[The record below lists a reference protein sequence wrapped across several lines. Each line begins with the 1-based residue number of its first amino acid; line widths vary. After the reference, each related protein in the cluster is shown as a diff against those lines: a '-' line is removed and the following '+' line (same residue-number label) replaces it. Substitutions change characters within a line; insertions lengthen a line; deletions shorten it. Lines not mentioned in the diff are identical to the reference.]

1 MIYRMMENWI
11 LTAAIFIPVLGAV
24 LIGFV
29 PGQRAKTIKTL
40 ALVASLISLALTAV
54 ILAFFF
60 NAGPTDRYLLEQN
73 VLWLGPPT
81 FPTLEIHYHLGVDG
95 LSVFLMALTSLLL
108 VLSVFYSFQPVTDR
122 IKEYYILLLILAA
135 SCMGVFCAVD
145 LLLFYIFFEFTLVPL
160 FLIIG
165 IWGGPERRIAANKFF
180 IYTLAGSLLTFA
192 GVLVLALQ
200 ARSFGGMV
208 SFEIPK
214 LLQLSQAGVLNPNV
228 QAWIFLAL
236 FAGFAVKVPLFP
248 FHTWL
253 PLAHTEAPTTGSVF
267 LAGILLKLGTYGF
280 LRFCLPILPAAAIH
294 FAPLLAALAVI
305 AILYGALAAWAQK
318 DFKRLVAYSSVS
330 HMGFCILGLFTL
342 KSVGVAGALLYM
354 INHGLS
360 TGALFFVVGMIYDRY
375 HTHRFDDIAGLA
387 GKMPRLTF
395 FAVLFGLSSMALP
408 GLNGFVSEFMVL
420 VGVFISATDRGG
432 TPPGPLHFTYG
443 FFAAG
448 GIVLSA
454 VYILYFIR
462 RVFFGPEHL
471 PPADPKFS
479 ADLNKREIA
488 VLTPLA
494 ILVVLIG
501 LWPGPILRAIDPA
514 CAAVVNAIYKQPT
527 KPSEHPLLVKNNN
540 PGGMASSS
548 RPCLHPEQP
557 RHGLEDDAMPP
568 ETLIGKATN
577 PWR

>member
-1 MIYRMMENWI
+1 M
-11 LTAAIFIPVLGAV
+11 GA
-24 LIGFV
+24 
-29 PGQRAKTIKTL
+29 
-40 ALVASLISLALTAV
+40 
-54 ILAFFF
+54 
-60 NAGPTDRYLLEQN
+60 
-73 VLWLGPPT
+73 
-81 FPTLEIHYHLGVDG
+81 
-95 LSVFLMALTSLLL
+95 
-108 VLSVFYSFQPVTDR
+108 
-122 IKEYYILLLILAA
+122 
-135 SCMGVFCAVD
+135 FCAID

-180 IYTLAGSLLTFA
+180 IYTITGSLLTFA
-192 GVLVLALQ
+192 GVLYLALQ
-200 ARSFGGMV
+200 ARNFGGLV

-214 LLQLSQAGVLNPNV
+214 LLQLSQAGALSPNV
-228 QAWIFLAL
+228 QAWVFLAL

-267 LAGILLKLGTYGF
+267 LAGLLLKLGTYGF
-280 LRFCLPILPAAAIH
+280 LRFCLPILPVATRY
-294 FAPLLAALAVI
+294 FAPLMAALAVI

-342 KSVGVAGALLYM
+342 KSIGVAGALLYM
-354 INHGLS
+354 INHGIS

-375 HTHRFDDIAGLA
+375 HTHRFGDIAGLA

-420 VGVFISATDRGG
+420 AGTFISATDRGG
-432 TPPGPLHFTYG
+432 SPPGPLHLAYG

-448 GIVLSA
+448 GIILSA
-454 VYILYFIR
+454 VYMLYFIR
-462 RVFFGPEHL
+462 QIFFGPEHL
-471 PPADPKFS
+471 PEADPTYP

-488 VLTPLA
+488 TLTPLA
-494 ILVVLIG
+494 ILVVLLG

-514 CAAVVNAIYKQPT
+514 CTAIVNTIFQEPAQPPT
-527 KPSEHPLLVKNNN
+527 NPLLVNNDT
-540 PGGMASSS
+540 PGGMVTRLREAMSSHPPTQS
-548 RPCLHPEQP
+548 SFRVARLRVFAKPCLFPIHKNEY
-557 RHGLEDDAMPP
+557 LNCVSLAN
-568 ETLIGKATN
+568 GKANN